1 MLKRKIDYQ
10 ANWRGARRYNFKDE
24 YRLKKA
30 QRRQVQV
37 NNRLWW
43 LMVTCAILALSG
55 VIAWHPLR
63 SVEVN
68 GVWDAVGHLAAAP
81 NCNAARS
88 VGLAPARR
96 GQPGYWLSHDR
107 DRDGWACEPWP
118 R

>member
-10 ANWRGARRYNFKDE
+10 ANLRGARRYSFQDD
-24 YRLKKA
+24 YHLKKA
-30 QRRQVQV
+30 QRTRIDD
-37 NNRLWW
+37 RLWW
-43 LMVTCAILALSG
+43 LVIALAILALSG

-63 SVEVN
+63 SIEVN
-68 GVWDAVGHLAAAP
+68 SVWDAVGHLAAAP
-81 NCNAARS
+81 NCNAARA